1 MKTRQRKVLIIGGT
15 GALLLSGI
23 LVLRAQDDGGG
34 AAVVQHADCSF
45 FSNRDKFV
53 PMNASRT
60 QTHPRSALTAQVVSS
75 LGSHVKDRVQ
85 SFQNPDTLATIDK
98 YLFAAMN
105 QAGATPA
112 DLTTDYEYIRRVTL
126 DLTGRIPTPD
136 QVSSFVADTTPT
148 KRANLVDTLLAS
160 PEWVDK
166 WTMYYG
172 DLYQNTSRNTFVIR
186 YEPGR
191 NAFYTWIKS
200 ALANN
205 MPYNQMASALISNHG
220 LNSWNN
226 GELNWLVGG
235 WVIGSPVNDNFDQEA
250 ANVAD
255 TFLGISHMNCLL
267 CHDGRGHLDALSVWG
282 AGMTRARAWGF
293 ASFMSHATTVR
304 VPVQNAVN
312 NQPYSWAVADD
323 PPGIKDYPLNTTVG
337 NRPPR
342 QPIGTVKN
350 VAPLDPLTGLAP
362 DSGENYRVA
371 MARIVTGNPQFA
383 RATVNYLWAQFFGIG
398 IVDPPDQFDPAR
410 LDPNNP
416 PAYPWTLQPS
426 NPALLEAMTQEF
438 IADNYNIKNLM
449 RKMVNSQAYQ
459 LSSEYNG
466 TWNAAWETLFAR
478 KMVRRLWPEEIHD
491 AVVQSSGVMPNNGAG
506 YNLANFSYLPT
517 GSLYAGYPTYGTF
530 LWAMQAPDVVGTP
543 DNTGPVSSFEDA
555 FFRGDRDLSPRRS
568 DGASLQALDLMNDPF
583 ITTRVD
589 LSKAPKTSLLQRYLG
604 QPASTMVNQFYLNVL
619 SRYPTDAEMTTSMA
633 QFPKGGAATGVENL
647 LWALYN
653 KVDFVFNY

>member
-1 MKTRQRKVLIIGGT
+1 VKTRQRRLLVLGGT

-23 LVLRAQDDGGG
+23 LVMKAQDNGNGGG
-34 AAVVQHADCSF
+34 AAVTQHSDCALF
-45 FSNRDKFV
+45 ANREKFV
-53 PMNASRT
+53 PKS
-60 QTHPRSALTAQVVSS
+60 QLHLQSALTTQVVSR
-75 LGSHVKDRVQ
+75 LGSHAKSRVQ
-85 SFQNPDTLATIDK
+85 SFQSPNTLGMIDQ

-105 QAGATPA
+105 QAGVTPA
-112 DLTTDYEYIRRVTL
+112 DLTTDYEFIRRVTL
-126 DLTGRIPTPD
+126 DLTGRIPTPA

-148 KRANLVDTLLAS
+148 KRANLVDQLLTT

-172 DLYQNTSRNTFVIR
+172 DLYQNTYANTFVTR
-186 YEPGR
+186 YQAGR

-220 LNSWNN
+220 PSTYNQ
-226 GELNWLVGG
+226 GELNWIVGG
-235 WVIGSPVNDNFDQEA
+235 WVIGNPVQDNFDQQA

-282 AGMTRARAWGF
+282 ASMTRARAWGF
-293 ASFMSHATTVR
+293 ASFMSHATTTR
-304 VPVQNAVN
+304 VPVPNAVN
-312 NQPYSWAVADD
+312 NQPYYWTVSDD
-323 PPGIKDYPLNTTVG
+323 PPGVKDYPLNTTAG

-362 DSGENYRVA
+362 NSGETYRVA
-371 MARIVTGNPQFA
+371 LARIVTGNPQFA
-383 RATVNYLWAQFFGIG
+383 RATVNYLWAYFFGIG

-416 PAYPWTLQPS
+416 PPAPWTFQPS
-426 NPALLEAMTQEF
+426 NPELLEAMTQAF
-438 IADNYNIKNLM
+438 IADNYNIKDLM
-449 RKMVNSQAYQ
+449 RNIVNSQAYQ

-466 TWNAAWETLFAR
+466 TWNAAWEPLFAR

-491 AVVQSSGVMPNNGAG
+491 AVAQSSGMMPNNGAG
-506 YNLANFSYLPT
+506 YNLSNFSTFPA
-517 GSLYAGYPTYGTF
+517 GSLFTGNPTYGNIM
-530 LWAMQAPDVVGTP
+530 WAMQSPDVVAAP
-543 DNTGPVSSFEDA
+543 DNSGPVSAFEDA
-555 FFRGDRDLSPRRS
+555 FFRGDRDLNPRRS

-583 ITTRVD
+583 ITTRVS
-589 LSKAPKTSLLQRYLG
+589 LSQAPKTGLLQRYLG
-604 QPASTMVNQFYLNVL
+604 QPADQTINNFYLNVL
-619 SRYPTDAEMTTSMA
+619 SRYPTDAEMATAMG
-633 QFPKGGAATGVENL
+633 QFPKGGAAAGVENL